1 MIFKKIIKKIFT
13 KFNIS
18 TYGTVKKK
26 DILKL
31 IDLLRPFDLGV
42 DHIRLGGNSD
52 GSYIVPKI
60 LEDMKYCFSAGYGGD
75 CSFEKNLEEIGIK
88 TFLADY
94 SYDAPEDLKS
104 CIYTKKFISSFN
116 DDKSIDINKWIIDL
130 LPEKN
135 SNLILQLDIE
145 GSEYEVIHAISE
157 NNLKKFDIVIIELH
171 NLFMVDN
178 QIFFKFFYNFLKKL
192 KKHYEVFYL
201 QPNNC
206 CGVSNFDDIIFPNIL
221 EITLLNKS
229 KAKKKEKFKLNN
241 LEIKNISSKDLIKL
255 PSYWY

>member
-1 MIFKKIIKKIFT
+1 MFFWE
-13 KFNIS
+13 KF
-18 TYGTVKKK
+18 G
-26 DILKL
+26 
-31 IDLLRPFDLGV
+31 R
-42 DHIRLGGNSD
+42 
-52 GSYIVPKI
+52 
-60 LEDMKYCFSAGYGGD
+60 
-75 CSFEKNLEEIGIK
+75 IGIK

-157 NNLKKFDIVIIELH
+157 NNLGFDIVIIELH

-178 QIFFKFFYNFLKKL
+178 QIFFKFFYNF
-192 KKHYEVFYL
+192 
-201 QPNNC
+201 
-206 CGVSNFDDIIFPNIL
+206 
-221 EITLLNKS
+221 
-229 KAKKKEKFKLNN
+229 
-241 LEIKNISSKDLIKL
+241 
-255 PSYWY
+255 